1 MHSTPTIL
9 SKIIPPAFL
18 IILEEED
25 VLSVLKQVAQYTG
38 FHLLCSASGVSIWKS
53 LEKEEL
59 GTPVPSL
66 RL

>member
-38 FHLLCSASGVSIWKS
+38 FHLLCSASGVSIWTRGQQRWSYLKS
-53 LEKEEL
+53 CY
-59 GTPVPSL
+59 T
-66 RL
+66 